1 MMAIAF
7 NIRYDLHIQTRA
19 HAHGGRSSSALCGAV
34 KGPRTLTASHRD
46 AHSLA
51 QTLTASHRDCCSSC
65 SLVPSPAPC
74 HTDHHRA
81 RLPLWPLSRSRS
93 SRHPPLWLLAGLDCL
108 ASSGV
113 CPQALRTALFPGKRP
128 PFS

>member
-34 KGPRTLTASHRD
+34 KGPRTLTAPHRD

-51 QTLTASHRDCCSSC
+51 QTLTASHRDC
-65 SLVPSPAPC
+65 SLAAALFPPLPRV
-74 HTDHHRA
+74 TLTTTRA

>member
-7 NIRYDLHIQTRA
+7 NIRYDLHIQTCT

-34 KGPRTLTASHRD
+34 KGPRTLTASHRRSQPRTET
-46 AHSLA
+46 AALA
-51 QTLTASHRDCCSSC
+51 AALFPPLPRVTLT
-65 SLVPSPAPC
+65 
-74 HTDHHRA
+74 TTRA